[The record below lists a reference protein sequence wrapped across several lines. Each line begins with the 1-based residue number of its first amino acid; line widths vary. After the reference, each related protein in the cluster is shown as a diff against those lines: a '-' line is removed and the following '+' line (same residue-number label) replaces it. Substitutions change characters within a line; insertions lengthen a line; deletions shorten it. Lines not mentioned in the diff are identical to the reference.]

1 MNPTLLPPSTP
12 CQRLVVVLLALL
24 LAAPAFAAEPQWI
37 LLGKGRYT
45 RFFLHIYVVSLEAPQ
60 REFHFPDSAPY
71 ALTMQ
76 FEREVDAEDII
87 DGVLEEWDKQ
97 KLQWQPHWREFL
109 AKMVP
114 HNQKGDRLRMEVNA
128 DHTARALHNG
138 KLLTTLDDPA
148 LINAFAGIW
157 LSEHSSHTRIRKQ
170 LLDLDR

>member
-1 MNPTLLPPSTP
+1 MKPI
-12 CQRLVVVLLALL
+12 VLLVLL
-24 LAAPAFAAEPQWI
+24 LVMPVHAAEPQWQ

-45 RFFLHIYVVSLEAPQ
+45 KFFLHIYVVSLEAPQ

-87 DGVLEEWDKQ
+87 DGVLDEWKDQ
-97 KLQWQPHWREFL
+97 KLKWPPTWREFL
-109 AKMVP
+109 TRMVP
-114 HNQKGDRLRMEVNA
+114 DMKVGDRLRMEVNA

-138 KLLTTLDDPA
+138 KVLTTLDDPA

-157 LSEHSSHTRIRKQ
+157 LSERTTHTRIHRQ
-170 LLDLDR
+170 LLEHSQ